1 MKQNILNKSRKMFL
15 TINDIAKELSINKES
30 AKVTATR
37 YTKSGLLIRVK
48 RNLYITASKFKELK
62 EEELFQIANFIE
74 VPSYIS

>member
-1 MKQNILNKSRKMFL
+1 MFL